1 MRAPR
6 VVRFVSPLMLTRA
19 TRRQSRY
26 TGATPTVPPLSHSL
40 CAMTLRLTNL
50 TDDQIP
56 MECEGLTP
64 AAFAGQSRDALL
76 RQPVLHG
83 NRRRPL
89 GELFRVEGDL
99 SDHWAFAGGCRNLRG
114 LGTGM
119 TAGTIVVDGSA
130 GPRAGA
136 GMRGGRLEIRGD
148 AGDWLGAEM
157 RGGLIRVRG
166 NAGSHVGAATA
177 GAKRGMSG
185 GTILIDG
192 NAGSEAGLRMRRG
205 LIAVAGSAGANL
217 GYQMLAGTI
226 LVFGGCDGAPGTA
239 MRRGTIGVFGTPR
252 PTPLPTFKSGYR
264 GPLPM
269 LRLLESQL
277 AAEAFAVDRL
287 PQLADA
293 VELYH
298 GDFLHRGRGELLLS

>member
-1 MRAPR
+1 M
-6 VVRFVSPLMLTRA
+6 PLN
-19 TRRQSRY
+19 
-26 TGATPTVPPLSHSL
+26 
-40 CAMTLRLTNL
+40 LTNL
-50 TDDQIP
+50 ADDSIP
-56 MECEGLTP
+56 IEFAGLSPAGISAHSLDEVRRLPLRRGNGETQLGDIFQVDGTP
-64 AAFAGQSRDALL
+64 ADEAWLFAGDCRNI
-76 RQPVLHG
+76 HG
-83 NRRRPL
+83 L
-89 GELFRVEGDL
+89 GSNLTSGSIVVEGPI
-99 SDHWAFAGGCRNLRG
+99 GQ
-114 LGTGM
+114 
-119 TAGTIVVDGSA
+119 
-130 GPRAGA
+130 RAGV
-136 GMRGGRLEIRGD
+136 GMQGGQLEIRGD

-157 RGGLIRVRG
+157 HGGLIRVLG

-192 NAGSEAGLRMRRG
+192 NVGGEAGLRMRRG
-205 LIAVAGSAGANL
+205 LIGIAGSAGANL
-217 GYQMLAGTI
+217 GYHMLAGTI

-277 AAEAFAVDRL
+277 AAEAFAVERL

-293 VELYH
+293 VELFH
-298 GDFLHRGRGELLLS
+298 GDFLHSGRGELLLA

>member
-1 MRAPR
+1 
-6 VVRFVSPLMLTRA
+6 
-19 TRRQSRY
+19 
-26 TGATPTVPPLSHSL
+26 
-40 CAMTLRLTNL
+40 MTLRLTNL

-56 MECEGLTP
+56 IECAGLAPT
-64 AAFAGQSRDALL
+64 AFAGQSRDALL
-76 RQPVLHG
+76 RHSLLHG

-89 GELFRVEGDL
+89 GELFRVEGDPAD
-99 SDHWAFAGGCRNLRG
+99 DHWTFAGECRNLHG
-114 LGTGM
+114 VGSDL
-119 TAGTIVVDGSA
+119 TAGTLTVEGSV
-130 GPRAGA
+130 GTRAGQQ
-136 GMRGGRLEIRGD
+136 MRGGRLEIRGD

-177 GAKRGMSG
+177 GANRGMSG

-205 LIAVAGSAGANL
+205 LLAIAGSAGANL
-217 GYQMLAGTI
+217 GYQMLASTI
-226 LVFGGCDGAPGTA
+226 LVFGGCNGAPGTA
-239 MRRGTIGVFGTPR
+239 MRRGTIGIFGSPR
-252 PTPLPTFKSGYR
+252 PAPLPTFKPGYR

-277 AAEAFAVDRL
+277 AAESFAVDRL

-293 VELYH
+293 VELFH
-298 GDFLHRGRGELLLS
+298 GDFLHSGRGELLLS